1 MLSSLS
7 AIQRGG
13 VYIFFGGVISAI
25 GRALKPGV
33 FVDSVDW
40 NNIDGLVRA
49 MDDNAVLTHTSA
61 VLYAF
66 GLMFLLTG
74 LNSIRHYVT
83 EQGLAGDMI
92 RGGTLLGMLCL
103 LVMAVI
109 EGFDHMAVRV
119 LDDGIGRN
127 GLASMDIAVSMQS
140 AKLAMLLITWPIFY
154 ASIGIA
160 GLGGLRLLPAGA
172 HRTIQ
177 GVASL
182 VMLLISVLLLMSA
195 ALEANGFWMAIQW
208 IIAVVLAIWSLALSH
223 ASFIGKVSESSS

>member
-1 MLSSLS
+1 M
-7 AIQRGG
+7 
-13 VYIFFGGVISAI
+13 FGGVISAI

-49 MDDNAVLTHTSA
+49 MDDNAVLTHTSS

-66 GLMFLLTG
+66 GLMFVLTG
-74 LNSIRHYVT
+74 LNSVRHFVT
-83 EQGLAGDMI
+83 EQGLMGDMI

-103 LVMAVI
+103 FVMGAI
-109 EGFDHMAVRV
+109 EGLDQMAVRA

-140 AKLAMLLITWPIFY
+140 AKLAMVLITWPIFY

-160 GLGGLRLLPAGA
+160 GLGGLRLLPAGI
-172 HRTIQ
+172 HRSIQ
-177 GVASL
+177 SVASL
-182 VMLLISVLLLMSA
+182 VMLLISVLILMA
-195 ALEANGFWMAIQW
+195 AAMDGNGFWMAVQW
-208 IIAVVLAIWSLALSH
+208 ISAIVLAIWILALSH
-223 ASFIGKVSESSS
+223 ASFIGKVSASTS